1 MAPKCDVITALSQ
14 DSSPRI
20 AGSEGEQKAA
30 LFIADQFKKSTHFST
45 EIDEFS
51 MHASTYLTK
60 GICALAVIVFSLLAL
75 VPIIGILFVI
85 LSLVA
90 AVLYV
95 LEDMNILHLA
105 SYFKYGSSQNVVTR
119 YVPQNK
125 KSTPRSRKIVFLAH
139 YDALRVKPFLLR
151 KCEQL
156 PVPLSFTLAV
166 AIVAIPVFTFIHG
179 IAHENLVLSVIL
191 QIVIVIAWLIALI
204 PVVRLVMFLG
214 ASVSPSANCNASG
227 VAALLELA
235 HRISEAQANSQD
247 SATIH
252 GAQAAYEAGVVPD
265 DAQLTYHDN
274 TNEMQ
279 AIPEDVPYE
288 STGVSYVNTPDER
301 ADERAEQGASE
312 QEQHAAAFASAASVA
327 SAAPASMPGSPAQ
340 AGASTAPAAMQAATS
355 EAEAAPSVPQALAS
369 TAASSAPAPSSSYAF
384 RVPVPQFAGASL
396 QGAAPENDVPEW
408 FKAAQEKAKKVA
420 KPLNSSLRSRFA
432 DTGTEALKAQEE
444 AQEKAQEEKL
454 TSADAARE
462 NKAAGKAGASAST
475 IDAAPTA
482 APASDA
488 DAKTPGQAAP
498 SPDTASSATN
508 AYPNQMTIDE
518 FRNDAHHQARSHNFD
533 GNADVASPIANLASQ
548 ESKAIEQ
555 AFDQPEPNCAF
566 MENWSDATSAPASDA
581 DSGLAPDDSAVN
593 AASPKASASSQ
604 ADAAATTAPAP
615 VPHDNERILVS
626 SASQETTS
634 HASAATTTSEMEVEQ
649 AKETALDALYD
660 RSALSER
667 NSMKQPAPLASE
679 AHSAESHRQLSGV
692 IPRIDPLAV
701 HGDSPSRSGMIR
713 GMRGVLPSLSGTIT
727 RVKDNYENSPLNP
740 VGSFAAGATESIKPI
755 TDEMLKDVSPD
766 DMYVEDADDSD
777 VDANYTDSGA
787 PAGPDYVEMPKSR
800 WQRFKQR
807 FSRKKKDQLDFD
819 DFDSPLESS
828 VDAPVETDSK
838 TDNTQDALLQDA
850 HSFGESEL
858 SSGQTH
864 KSTQATT
871 RKNNASGDEQ
881 WEGGAFS
888 FDELSAV
895 FSGNS
900 ADAMDDIHTFKNG
913 GYNTEVWFV
922 ALGAAAYDN
931 GGMRGFYQK
940 YAQELHG
947 AIFVDVEALGAGALS
962 LIYGD
967 GSLKPTVTSG
977 RLKRY
982 VKKAQHVLPHP
993 ITEVR
998 LCTCEMPGQVA
1009 AHLGCQHIQLAGTE
1023 QGTIAHYASKDDTI
1037 EHISEKT
1044 LEENIDYLAE
1054 LARSM

>member
-1 MAPKCDVITALSQ
+1 
-14 DSSPRI
+14 
-20 AGSEGEQKAA
+20 
-30 LFIADQFKKSTHFST
+30 
-45 EIDEFS
+45 
-51 MHASTYLTK
+51 
-60 GICALAVIVFSLLAL
+60 
-75 VPIIGILFVI
+75 
-85 LSLVA
+85 
-90 AVLYV
+90 
-95 LEDMNILHLA
+95 
-105 SYFKYGSSQNVVTR
+105 
-119 YVPQNK
+119 
-125 KSTPRSRKIVFLAH
+125 
-139 YDALRVKPFLLR
+139 
-151 KCEQL
+151 
-156 PVPLSFTLAV
+156 
-166 AIVAIPVFTFIHG
+166 
-179 IAHENLVLSVIL
+179 
-191 QIVIVIAWLIALI
+191 
-204 PVVRLVMFLG
+204 
-214 ASVSPSANCNASG
+214 
-227 VAALLELA
+227 
-235 HRISEAQANSQD
+235 
-247 SATIH
+247 
-252 GAQAAYEAGVVPD
+252 
-265 DAQLTYHDN
+265 
-274 TNEMQ
+274 
-279 AIPEDVPYE
+279 
-288 STGVSYVNTPDER
+288 
-301 ADERAEQGASE
+301 
-312 QEQHAAAFASAASVA
+312 
-327 SAAPASMPGSPAQ
+327 
-340 AGASTAPAAMQAATS
+340 
-355 EAEAAPSVPQALAS
+355 
-369 TAASSAPAPSSSYAF
+369 
-384 RVPVPQFAGASL
+384 
-396 QGAAPENDVPEW
+396 
-408 FKAAQEKAKKVA
+408 
-420 KPLNSSLRSRFA
+420 
-432 DTGTEALKAQEE
+432 
-444 AQEKAQEEKL
+444 
-454 TSADAARE
+454 
-462 NKAAGKAGASAST
+462 
-475 IDAAPTA
+475 
-482 APASDA
+482 
-488 DAKTPGQAAP
+488 
-498 SPDTASSATN
+498 
-508 AYPNQMTIDE
+508 MTIDE
-518 FRNDAHHQARSHNFD
+518 FRNDAHHQARSHNSD

-566 MENWSDATSAPASDA
+566 MENWSDATPAPASNA
-581 DSGLAPDDSAVN
+581 DSGLAPDDSSVKAT
-593 AASPKASASSQ
+593 SPKASASLQ
-604 ADAAATTAPAP
+604 ADAAATTAHAS

-634 HASAATTTSEMEVEQ
+634 HDSAATTTSEMEVEQ
-649 AKETALDALYD
+649 AKETALEALYD

-692 IPRIDPLAV
+692 IPRIDPLAS

-828 VDAPVETDSK
+828 VDAPVETDFETNSA
-838 TDNTQDALLQDA
+838 QDSLPQDA
-850 HSFGESEL
+850 HSFEESER
-858 SSGQTH
+858 SSAQTQ

-900 ADAMDDIHTFKNG
+900 ADAMDDIRTFKNG

-982 VKKAQHVLPHP
+982 VKKAQHVLSHP

-1037 EHISEKT
+1037 EHISEET